1 MQVRLGGREEMGR
14 SIDGETIN
22 RAISQKIKDCFWE
35 IEENDRIYPVI
46 YKEYM
51 PESVQKPCFFVR
63 TVKVIQNKVGR
74 NRYERSFY
82 MEVQYHSSL
91 EDFSVDDEER
101 YKGLCSIGHF
111 LMERLK
117 EVEVYALLRGKDMAY
132 RIEKGILHF
141 YITYPL
147 RGYFEESSFV
157 KQKELELREHIKEE
171 GNNGRWNLDRTK

>member
-1 MQVRLGGREEMGR
+1 MVQVRLGGREEMGR

-91 EDFSVDDEER
+91 EDLRDS
-101 YKGLCSIGHF
+101 GSI
-111 LMERLK
+111 RPSPI
-117 EVEVYALLRGKDMAY
+117 A
-132 RIEKGILHF
+132 
-141 YITYPL
+141 
-147 RGYFEESSFV
+147 
-157 KQKELELREHIKEE
+157 
-171 GNNGRWNLDRTK
+171 

>member
-1 MQVRLGGREEMGR
+1 
-14 SIDGETIN
+14 
-22 RAISQKIKDCFWE
+22 
-35 IEENDRIYPVI
+35 
-46 YKEYM
+46 
-51 PESVQKPCFFVR
+51 
-63 TVKVIQNKVGR
+63 
-74 NRYERSFY
+74 